1 MINVDKVRL
10 WKVRFV
16 RAIQFN
22 EMPYPSIVVEE
33 VEEQGY
39 RIPQIPHRLI
49 PLEIGGQI
57 TVTLGGK
64 GVLQVGDKKFDCRPG
79 TAFLYRHS
87 DSDVSYYFPRDGREK
102 WRFVWINFMGAA
114 SCRIITEINRTY
126 GYYFDIGTDS
136 ALEKNL
142 LSFREYAGTTLF
154 QSPLEAAKMV
164 FSLLDLLC
172 RSAEEKFRFSKNI
185 RRIIDVQSEI
195 QTAFDESLTTSALAG
210 KLGITRE
217 HLSKTFREET
227 GRTLQDYREEQR
239 SNEALTLLLKSN
251 LSCKEIAVLCHY
263 GSYSSFFRSFKK
275 RYRVSPEIFRKRNLA
290 SDPV

>member
-10 WKVRFV
+10 WNVRFV
-16 RAIQFN
+16 RAMQLK
-22 EMPYPSIVVEE
+22 EMPYPCMIVEE

-39 RIPQIPHRLI
+39 RIPQFSRKPI
-49 PLEIGGQI
+49 PLEVGGQI
-57 TVTLGGK
+57 TITLEGR
-64 GVLQVGDKKFDCRPG
+64 GVLQVGEKKFDCLPG
-79 TAFLYRHS
+79 SAFLYR
-87 DSDVSYYFPRDGREK
+87 DSDPTVSYYFPCNGREK
-102 WRFVWINFMGAA
+102 WRFVWINFIGET
-114 SCRIITEINRTY
+114 SSRIIAEINRAY
-126 GYYFDIGTDS
+126 GYYFNIGTGS

-142 LSFREYAGTTLF
+142 LSYREYAGTTLF
-154 QSPLEAAKMV
+154 QSPLEAAQMV
-164 FSLLDLLC
+164 FALLDLLC
-172 RSAEEKFRFSKNI
+172 QSAEGNFKFSKNI

-195 QTAFDESLTTSALAG
+195 QNAFDESLTTSTLAG

-263 GSYSSFFRSFKK
+263 GSYSSFFRAFKK
-275 RYRVSPEIFRKRNLA
+275 RYHVSPEIFRKRNL
-290 SDPV
+290 